1 MPLNSSVVRANLKIL
16 LPLLKR
22 GDLQASRDLQNII
35 GEMMAII
42 RSLDVDISRPFCIE
56 GKYEACWASP
66 KLPPRPGVI
75 MYLHGGGYTA
85 GDLPYAAGFGSAL
98 AQAACRRV
106 LCVAYRLAPEH
117 PFPAALEDALSAYL
131 HLLETGYRPEDIIL
145 CGESAGGGLIFS
157 LCLKLKEL
165 NYPLPAGLIPISPW
179 TDLTLSG
186 ESYKKNLEKDITLS
200 RAMLECYVRSYVG
213 EAHDAENPLVS
224 PLFGDFAG
232 FPPCLIFAGGDE
244 LLLSDAVSI
253 AEKLERQGAD
263 ARLHVEENMW
273 HAYVL
278 YGTYESAAAMNKIT
292 AFIEERIK

>member
-1 MPLNSSVVRANLKIL
+1 MTLSSSVVRANLRIL
-16 LPLLKR
+16 SPLLKR
-22 GDLQASRDLQNII
+22 GDLQASRDLQNKI
-35 GEMMAII
+35 GDMLALMRAHEI
-42 RSLDVDISRPFCIE
+42 DISEPLCIGGE
-56 GKYEACWASP
+56 YEVCWASP
-66 KLPPRPGVI
+66 KYPPGPGIIV
-75 MYLHGGGYTA
+75 YLHGGGYTA

-106 LCVAYRLAPEH
+106 LCVGYRLAPEH
-117 PFPAALEDALSAYL
+117 PFPAALEDALSAYR
-131 HLLETGYRPEDIIL
+131 HLLDTGYAPEDIIL

-165 NYPLPAGLIPISPW
+165 NLPMPAGLIPISPW

-186 ESYKKNLEKDITLS
+186 ESYTTNLDKDITLS
-200 RAMLECYVRSYVG
+200 RPMLDYYVRSYVG
-213 EAHDAENPLVS
+213 KACDAANPLIS

-244 LLLSDAVSI
+244 LLLSDAVAI
-253 AEKLERQGAD
+253 AGKLEKQGVD
-263 ARLHVEENMW
+263 VRLHVEENMW

-278 YGTYESAAAMNKIT
+278 YGTHESVAAMNKIA